1 MPELKTMKE
10 WNPQKGDVFRHHF
23 SNGKVGGE
31 RVFDKWSNPE
41 AGSWLAECFDY
52 SLANCHEGGYG
63 SWELVRR
70 AAPTITLD
78 KEWAYRH
85 TPTQPVRILCVDGN
99 DKGKPVVSMGPEGN
113 LSAHDSHGA
122 FLSGGGESGFDLVP
136 LQERVADVWIVLRN
150 DGTPIHEVFSTADA
164 SSEWIEKWGLP
175 HYKPYRVVRMTQ
187 AEEKS

>member
-10 WNPQKGDVFRHHF
+10 WNPQKGDMFRFHLPF
-23 SNGKVGGE
+23 SNSHGDPRTFRKWKNAEEGTWHSEESPSLRCGDEESGK
-31 RVFDKWSNPE
+31 
-41 AGSWLAECFDY
+41 
-52 SLANCHEGGYG
+52 
-63 SWELVRR
+63 WELVRR

-85 TPTQPVRILCVDGN
+85 TPTQPVRILCVNGN

-136 LQERVADVWIVLRN
+136 LKKSFGPVWA
-150 DGTPIHEVFSTADA
+150 VFSRKGTLVKSRTD
-164 SSEWIEKWGLP
+164 EKVAQKELNWLNKHGTHP
-175 HYKPYRVVRMTQ
+175 PYTLVKLV
-187 AEEKS
+187 EEK

>member
-10 WNPQKGDVFRHHF
+10 WNPQKGDVFRYHHKDGRT
-23 SNGKVGGE
+23 GKEKTFDHWSKSRDWDWVPEEGYCCVNVG
-31 RVFDKWSNPE
+31 S
-41 AGSWLAECFDY
+41 
-52 SLANCHEGGYG
+52 GG
-63 SWELVRR
+63 WELVRR

-136 LQERVADVWIVLRN
+136 LKKSFGPVWA
-150 DGTPIHEVFSTADA
+150 VFSR
-164 SSEWIEKWGLP
+164 KGGLVKTSLFEYEAKQKAVWLDESGTNP
-175 HYKPYRVVRMTQ
+175 PYTVVKMV
-187 AEEKS
+187 EEK

>member
-1 MPELKTMKE
+1 MTELKTMKE

-31 RVFDKWSNPE
+31 RAFDKWSNPE
-41 AGSWLAECFDY
+41 AGSWLAGGFDY
-52 SLANCHEGGYG
+52 SLANGHGGGYG

-70 AAPTITLD
+70 AGPSITLN

-85 TPTQPVRILCVDGN
+85 TPTKPVRILCVDGN

-136 LQERVADVWIVLRN
+136 LKKSFGPVWAIFDRGGWLVDVRTQETTAQDQHNEFNER
-150 DGTPIHEVFSTADA
+150 GTHP
-164 SSEWIEKWGLP
+164 
-175 HYKPYRVVRMTQ
+175 PYTLVKLV
-187 AEEKS
+187 EEK